1 MPCPRAM
8 HHGMASAPFR
18 DTLAWR
24 LARDAVRDR
33 DRELVRL
40 ALCSRIS
47 AYPQPEPVP
56 GGALLVCARYR
67 RAAWPMRFWIFG
79 GGGACA

>member
-1 MPCPRAM
+1 VPCPRAM

-47 AYPQPEPVP
+47 AYPQPSTLNPMSRFR
-56 GGALLVCARYR
+56 GGRC
-67 RAAWPMRFWIFG
+67 
-79 GGGACA
+79 

>member
-24 LARDAVRDR
+24 LARDTVRDR

-40 ALCSRIS
+40 PLCSRVS
-47 AYPQPEPVP
+47 D
-56 GGALLVCARYR
+56 
-67 RAAWPMRFWIFG
+67 
-79 GGGACA
+79 